1 MEIMN
6 KQGYFWRVVDVI
18 ALVIIVLEAILAAVL
33 GFGYAFYA
41 VADERLARLGW
52 GLAVV
57 LAILAA
63 AMFAV
68 AYAWAKSRR
77 WATGA
82 ALSWQLMQASMGV
95 WFFGADALVG
105 LALLLSAAVVGFAAV
120 RRHLRWAATQSQEQD
135 L

>member
-6 KQGYFWRVVDVI
+6 KQGVLWRVIDAF

-68 AYAWAKSRR
+68 AYAWARSKR

-105 LALLLSAAVVGFAAV
+105 SLLLITAAVVGFAAV
-120 RRHLRWAATQSQEQD
+120 RRHMKWAATQSNNV
-135 L
+135 

>member
-6 KQGYFWRVVDVI
+6 KQGFFWHVVDVI
-18 ALVIIVLEAILAAVL
+18 ALVVIVLEATLAAVL

-52 GLAVV
+52 GLAAV

-63 AMFAV
+63 ARFAV
-68 AYAWAKSRR
+68 AYAWARSRR

-95 WFFGADALVG
+95 WFFGADAIVGLSLLLTAALVG
-105 LALLLSAAVVGFAAV
+105 LAAV
-120 RRHLRWAATQSQEQD
+120 RRHLKWAASGRQEQAP
-135 L
+135 